1 MSGAFCTTGIFRQM
15 SNSLQFHASELARL
29 QEQAATGK
37 RINRVSDDP
46 AAATRALVLT
56 SQARMIEG
64 RLDGMATAKGNLSHI
79 SSVLEQMSEEVAKLR
94 VLTTQVTSEPAQN
107 EQTRAA
113 AIGQVNA
120 ILDMMT
126 SLASTQRAGVHLFSG
141 KRTRDVPYEVVRVGG
156 EVQSITYVGTADGN
170 GIDVGN
176 NTVYPL
182 TVAGSEVFSIDRRG
196 DIVCSDETGVTAG
209 TGNSSLTGVGWID
222 IRHTGTNFSGASG
235 IACGATGV
243 DTVIGDRSITI
254 DDVAGTVQLGSGP
267 VTGYTGAETDLQ
279 LTDENGDVIH
289 IDVTGIVGG
298 FQGTITATGTGEIS
312 IDGGDSWTAI
322 DGSANLAVTHSGKD
336 QVLFVDSAAIERTG
350 ADTVRVAGTGD
361 LFETIMFLRES
372 LRNDRGLTWNE
383 QSALLGQNLETLGDI
398 AEGIA
403 EQLAA
408 FGAKEAA
415 IESVENSLEEL
426 LSATDNEVSR
436 LESVDIVDIA
446 TEIAQRETLYQLTL
460 ATVARI
466 SDISLLN
473 FLA

>member
-1 MSGAFCTTGIFRQM
+1 MSGAFSTTGIFRQI

-29 QEQAATGK
+29 QEQAATGR

-56 SQARMIEG
+56 SQARMIQG
-64 RLDGMATAKGNLSHI
+64 RLDGMAEAKGNLSHM
-79 SSVLEQMSEEVAKLR
+79 SSILEQVSGEVAKLR
-94 VLTTQVTSEPAQN
+94 VLATQMASEPGQN
-107 EQTRAA
+107 EHTRAA
-113 AIGQVNA
+113 AAGQVNG

-141 KRTRDVPYEVVRVGG
+141 KRTREAPYEVVRVGG
-156 EVQSITYVGTADGN
+156 EVRSITYVGTDDGN

-182 TVAGSEVFSIDRRG
+182 TVAGNEVFSIDRRG
-196 DIVCSDETGVTAG
+196 SIVFSDNTGVAAG
-209 TGNSSLTGVGWID
+209 TGNASLTGVGWVE
-222 IRHTGTNFSGASG
+222 IRHTGANFSGASG
-235 IACGATGV
+235 ITSGAAGV
-243 DTVIGDRSITI
+243 DTVIGDRSVTI
-254 DDVAGTVQLGSGP
+254 DDVAGTIQLGSGP
-267 VTGYTGAETDLQ
+267 VTSYTGAETGLQ

-289 IDVTGIVGG
+289 VDVTGIVAG
-298 FQGTITATGTGEIS
+298 FQGTITATATGEIS

-322 DGSANLAVTHSGKD
+322 DGSANLAVTHAAKD
-336 QVLFVDSAAIERTG
+336 QVLFVNSAAIQRTG

-361 LFETIMFLRES
+361 LFETIMFLRDALE
-372 LRNDRGLTWNE
+372 NDRGLTWNE
-383 QSALLGQNLETLGDI
+383 QTALLGQSLETLDDL
-398 AEGIA
+398 AEGVA
-403 EQLAA
+403 GRLAS

-426 LSATDNEVSR
+426 LASTDKEVAR

-446 TEIAQRETLYQLTL
+446 TEIAQRDTLYRMTL

-466 SDISLLN
+466 SGLSLLN
-473 FLA
+473 FLQ